1 MTIST
6 TIVKPLKFLMVGVAI
21 TGASVAAFAQTTT
34 TAPMGSTLTPAA
46 VGVSPQN
53 AAEANRQAVPRSDT
67 ATVVRT
73 SPDAVDIAR
82 TAASAATGSTATM
95 GTGSASGS
103 ITSSGMATGT
113 GTDTDTETGSTMRP
127 PKADRN

>member
-1 MTIST
+1 MMIST
-6 TIVKPLKFLMVGVAI
+6 TIFKPLKFLMAGVAI

-34 TAPMGSTLTPAA
+34 AAPMGSASTPAA

-73 SPDAVDIAR
+73 GPDAVDSAR
-82 TAASAATGSTATM
+82 TAASAATGSTSTM

-103 ITSSGMATGT
+103 NASSGMTTGT
-113 GTDTDTETGSTMRP
+113 GTGTGSTMRP